1 MAVLKQPLL
10 QMSLWAAL
18 AGVLTSLV
26 VIAFRLSIETILGQG
41 ILPKGHESFEELR
54 PINRFLLAFSGAALL
69 GLIMSKIPP
78 SSRETGIAHVVKN
91 TTNNKSKL
99 PFANAVYQFFG
110 GIIALST
117 GQSGGREGPAI
128 HLGSTSSSLLA
139 KFLGLSSV
147 SAHTLVGCGAAAAI
161 ASSFSTPIA
170 GIIFAMEVLKIQY
183 SLSSFVPIIMAA
195 TSATIATHILIGP
208 NTTFIVPELFFNL
221 VSGIPFVVMTG
232 AIVGALAASF
242 VWSIN
247 KFSLKSFGGPLK
259 RTTLAGFITGLSA
272 MLVPQVMG
280 IGYDTV
286 GDSFIGGLTISS
298 LVLILLFKTLTS
310 AAAFGLGLPVG
321 LIGPTLVI
329 GSCAGAVL
337 SSSIQYLGIGTE
349 ISPALYAIVGMA
361 AMMGAVLQAPLA
373 ALIAILELTKNAAII
388 LPSMIATVMAVLVMR
403 TIFRQKGVFE
413 KAHEDS

>member
-1 MAVLKQPLL
+1 
-10 QMSLWAAL
+10 
-18 AGVLTSLV
+18 
-26 VIAFRLSIETILGQG
+26 
-41 ILPKGHESFEELR
+41 
-54 PINRFLLAFSGAALL
+54 
-69 GLIMSKIPP
+69 
-78 SSRETGIAHVVKN
+78 
-91 TTNNKSKL
+91 
-99 PFANAVYQFFG
+99 
-110 GIIALST
+110 
-117 GQSGGREGPAI
+117 
-128 HLGSTSSSLLA
+128 
-139 KFLGLSSV
+139 
-147 SAHTLVGCGAAAAI
+147 
-161 ASSFSTPIA
+161 
-170 GIIFAMEVLKIQY
+170 
-183 SLSSFVPIIMAA
+183 
-195 TSATIATHILIGP
+195 
-208 NTTFIVPELFFNL
+208 
-221 VSGIPFVVMTG
+221 
-232 AIVGALAASF
+232 
-242 VWSIN
+242 
-247 KFSLKSFGGPLK
+247 

>member
-1 MAVLKQPLL
+1 
-10 QMSLWAAL
+10 MSLWAAL

-69 GLIMSKIPP
+69 GLIMSKIQP

-195 TSATIATHILIGP
+195 TSAT
-208 NTTFIVPELFFNL
+208 
-221 VSGIPFVVMTG
+221 
-232 AIVGALAASF
+232 
-242 VWSIN
+242 
-247 KFSLKSFGGPLK
+247 
-259 RTTLAGFITGLSA
+259 
-272 MLVPQVMG
+272 
-280 IGYDTV
+280 
-286 GDSFIGGLTISS
+286 
-298 LVLILLFKTLTS
+298 
-310 AAAFGLGLPVG
+310 
-321 LIGPTLVI
+321 
-329 GSCAGAVL
+329 
-337 SSSIQYLGIGTE
+337 
-349 ISPALYAIVGMA
+349 
-361 AMMGAVLQAPLA
+361 
-373 ALIAILELTKNAAII
+373 
-388 LPSMIATVMAVLVMR
+388 
-403 TIFRQKGVFE
+403 
-413 KAHEDS
+413 